1 MSRATNPLCTVSEI
15 NLMAW
20 VDVAE
25 PGARLAY
32 HRRFLALDMTPT
44 LSTFARSE
52 MERLRA
58 TADTAYRLSELGRV
72 HLVQE
77 RLGPD
82 RFAYLAIVRP
92 RQGTARPAAVKQ
104 LAAAA

>member
-32 HRRFLALDMTPT
+32 HRGFLALDMTPT

-82 RFAYLAIVRP
+82 RFAYLAI
-92 RQGTARPAAVKQ
+92 ARPKPRLPRSAAIAR
-104 LAAAA
+104 LLEAA